1 MSDYSDRNPFG
12 GEHTTY
18 VEIEDRTLQV
28 DGADMPT
35 FAQMRFLATLLDE
48 RDYAAHEYAD
58 RIGEIA
64 RAEGKPVTFAGAS
77 ALITELKTCPAVE
90 AVDADTDNVPAG
102 RYAVENA
109 DGDLRFYK
117 VDRPTEGRWAGYVFV
132 NVLASDDEYP
142 VRGRAK
148 TSILTAI
155 AADPAAASARYGRE
169 IGACG
174 LCGRTLTDEESR
186 ARGIGP
192 VCAKNNGW

>member
-1 MSDYSDRNPFG
+1 MTDFTAHNPFG

-18 VEIEDRTLQV
+18 VEIEGRTLQV

-48 RDYAAHEYAD
+48 RDYSGHQYAD
-58 RIGEIA
+58 RVGEID

-77 ALITELKTCPAVE
+77 ALITELKTCPSAE
-90 AVDADTDNVPAG
+90 AANTTDVPAG
-102 RYAVENA
+102 RYAVENS

-117 VDRPTEGRWAGYVFV
+117 VDTPTEGRWAGHVFV
-132 NVLASDDEYP
+132 AVQASDDMHP

-148 TSILTAI
+148 GAVLAKI
-155 AADPAAASARYGRE
+155 ADDPAEASARYGRE
-169 IGACG
+169 IGRCG
-174 LCGRTLTDEESR
+174 LCGRTLTDEDSR

-192 VCAKNNGW
+192 VCADKHGW